1 MVIRGA
7 TLRDCEGIMEVL
19 NTCILEKNSF
29 SALVNPVKSLEEEKG
44 FFHSLKERER
54 ILIAQE
60 GEIVGFTCIY
70 LYSAIETMAH
80 VGGVAT
86 FVLPSVRRKGIGTL
100 LNETLVVLAKTLGYE
115 KLMAEVRKK
124 NEIGLRFYENCG
136 FSPVAELKNQ
146 IKVGDTYDDIVLMGR
161 WLIDF

>member
-1 MVIRGA
+1 MVIRES
-7 TLRDCEGIMEVL
+7 TLIDCEGIMKVL

-29 SALVNPVKSLEEEKG
+29 SSLVNPVKSLEEEES
-44 FFHSLKERER
+44 FFRSLKERER
-54 ILIAQE
+54 ILVAQE

-70 LYSAIETMAH
+70 LYSDIETMAH

-86 FVLPSVRRKGIGTL
+86 YVLSSVRRRDIGTL
-100 LNETLVVLAKTLGYE
+100 LNEALVVLAKTLGYK

-124 NEIGLRFYENCG
+124 NEIGLKFYEKCG

-146 IKVGDTYDDIVLMGR
+146 VKVGNAYDDIVLVEKY
-161 WLIDF
+161 I